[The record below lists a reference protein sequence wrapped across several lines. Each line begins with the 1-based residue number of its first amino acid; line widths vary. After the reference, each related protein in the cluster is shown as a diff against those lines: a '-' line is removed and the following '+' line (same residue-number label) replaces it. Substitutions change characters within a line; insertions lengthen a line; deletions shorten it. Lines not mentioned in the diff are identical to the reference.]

1 MVATWLPLMKVL
13 RVMVLLLKKRTP
25 TGATAEIRRSTLSK
39 RMQNVTLSLG
49 VDHAPASVILIGTG
63 VDPSV

>member
-1 MVATWLPLMKVL
+1 MATWLLLMKVL
-13 RVMVLLLKKRTP
+13 RVMVLLVKKTTS
-25 TGATAEIRRSTLSK
+25 TGAAAVIRRTTLSK

-49 VDHAPASVILIGTG
+49 VDHALANVILIGTG